1 MRKLISL
8 IILLIV
14 TGGCAPGRKMSFE
27 NKNIEPDYSTARSIT
42 VGFQDN
48 RAYVLER
55 KQRPGFCGQHK
66 STIQIPYNIQTKSGK
81 PLAVE
86 FTNAV
91 VGSLVKIGVKAQ
103 PMTIELN
110 MQQDSIL
117 ARFNRTEAERLVYF
131 NVKQWESNMTPRVV
145 DIRYDVTW
153 ELIISVY
160 ERSGN
165 LLATKSV
172 VDRFTADESQAAGSK
187 DFLQQTAKQIFA
199 AQVKALLNDPAVKA
213 SLMN

>member
-1 MRKLISL
+1 M
-8 IILLIV
+8 IIIAILMLA
-14 TGGCAPGRKMSFE
+14 GCSVGRKMSFE
-27 NKNIEPDYSTARSIT
+27 KKNIEPDYSTARQII

-48 RAYVLER
+48 RSYVLSG
-55 KQRPGFCGQHK
+55 KQHPDFCGRIK
-66 STIQIPYNIQTKSGK
+66 STAQIPHHIQTRSGK

-91 VGSLVKIGVKAQ
+91 VGSFAKIGVKAQ
-103 PMTIELN
+103 PMTIELK

-117 ARFNRTEAERLVYF
+117 ARFNRTEADRLVYF

-160 ERSGN
+160 ERSGK

-172 VDRFTADESQAAGSK
+172 ADRFTTDEPQSAGSK
-187 DFLQQTAKQIFA
+187 KFLQQTAEKVFT
-199 AQVKALLNDPAVKA
+199 AQVKALLNDPEVKA
-213 SLMN
+213 SLVN

>member
-1 MRKLISL
+1 MRKLIPL
-8 IILLIV
+8 LILLIL
-14 TGGCAPGRKMSFE
+14 TGCAPGRKMSFD
-27 NKNIEPDYSTARSIT
+27 NKNIEPDYSTARSMI

-48 RAYVLER
+48 RTYVLER
-55 KQRPGFCGQHK
+55 KQKPDFCGQYK
-66 STIQIPYNIQTKSGK
+66 STMQIPYNIQTKSGK
-81 PLAVE
+81 PLAEE

-91 VGSLVKIGVKAQ
+91 VSSLGKIGVKAQ
-103 PMTIELN
+103 PMTIEFN

-153 ELIISVY
+153 ELIVSVY

-172 VDRFTADESQAAGSK
+172 TDRFTTDESQAAGSK
-187 DFLQQTAKQIFA
+187 NFLQQTAVETFA

-213 SLMN
+213 SLVN

>member
-1 MRKLISL
+1 
-8 IILLIV
+8 
-14 TGGCAPGRKMSFE
+14 MSFE
-27 NKNIEPDYSTARSIT
+27 NKNIEPDYSTARSMI

-55 KQRPGFCGQHK
+55 KQKPSFCGQMK
-66 STIQIPYNIQTKSGK
+66 ALDQIPFNVQTERGK
-81 PLAVE
+81 PLVLE

-91 VGSLVKIGVKAQ
+91 VGSLAKIGVKAQ

-117 ARFNRTEAERLVYF
+117 ARFNRTEAERLVYV
-131 NVKQWESNMTPRVV
+131 NVKQWESNMTTRVV

-153 ELIISVY
+153 ELIITVY

-172 VDRFTADESQAAGSK
+172 ADRFTTDQFQVGGGSK
-187 DFLQQTAKQIFA
+187 AFLQQTAEQIFA
-199 AQVKALLNDPAVKA
+199 GQMKVLLNDPAVRA
-213 SLMN
+213 SLVN